1 MYGDANANYR
11 WYNLYSQFYPG
22 EPYYTS
28 VNYKTRFH
36 NQITTLGNDQDM
48 VQWLKIIQEQ
58 LYKSNYNL
66 LNDDL
71 IADIVSDIPVNGPNE
86 LRKIDGVYYFPHY
99 PSESGMVDMG
109 QVVTEL
115 ATEMG
120 VFDDPSEYVYNDIA
134 DAAQYA
140 TEIQFGKRAK
150 YSYVDLD
157 GDIYESFGI
166 FDYNL

>member
-1 MYGDANANYR
+1 MYGDVNYR

-36 NQITTLGNDQDM
+36 DKVTILGDEQDM
-48 VQWLKIIQEQ
+48 IRWLKIIQEQ
-58 LYKSNYNL
+58 LYSNRYKIV
-66 LNDDL
+66 DDNL
-71 IADIVSDIPVNGPNE
+71 IADMVSDIPVNGPKE
-86 LRKIDGVYYFPHY
+86 LRKIDGVYYYPHY
-99 PSESGMVDMG
+99 TTESGLVDMG

-120 VFDDPSEYVYNDIA
+120 LFDDADEYVYNDIA
-134 DAAQYA
+134 EAAQYA
-140 TEIQFGKRAK
+140 TEIQFGKRAQ
-150 YSYVDLD
+150 YNYVEVD

-166 FDYNL
+166 FDYDL